1 MLRRGFSWPIVEPTR
16 ICLSPRREQRASLD
30 RRGGAGV
37 VVAGCEFVVEAES
50 EKKLKKGGSPI
61 FHQDT
66 KTIVADHQQLKS
78 AIGAAAISSTHSLSD
93 HSLVFLLP
101 ASWNQVQPP
110 SCWSGSIVSP
120 PAARTAYGFA
130 RRASLLL
137 PKNDSAPPMWHCQ
150 SQSARLGSRIHTAV
164 AARSGI
170 SIRISPRGLCQ
181 KIQSSNWRLLKLYDP
196 RFLN

>member
-1 MLRRGFSWPIVEPTR
+1 MANQKPAHWTSPSRGQDAGGMLRRGFSWPIVEPTR

-30 RRGGAGV
+30 RRGGAG

-78 AIGAAAISSTHSLSD
+78 AIGAAAISSTLSLSD

-110 SCWSGSIVSP
+110 SCWSGSTVSP
-120 PAARTAYGFA
+120 PAAGNCIRVRKKGI
-130 RRASLLL
+130 S
-137 PKNDSAPPMWHCQ
+137 SAP
-150 SQSARLGSRIHTAV
+150 R
-164 AARSGI
+164 
-170 SIRISPRGLCQ
+170 
-181 KIQSSNWRLLKLYDP
+181 K
-196 RFLN
+196 